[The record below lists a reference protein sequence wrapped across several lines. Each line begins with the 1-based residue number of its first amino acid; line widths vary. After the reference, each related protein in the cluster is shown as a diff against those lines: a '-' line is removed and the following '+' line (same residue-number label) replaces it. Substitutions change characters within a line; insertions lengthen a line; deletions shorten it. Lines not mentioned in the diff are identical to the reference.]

1 VTFRRPE
8 LAAVQLVGRA
18 PFFRSWAASIRH
30 IPLDG
35 RRNEV
40 VYTLT
45 FRCRPTLLA
54 PLLELGGAGATRAAV
69 QAEES
74 LLRRAYPFHGIP
86 AQGRVCPTRG

>member
-1 VTFRRPE
+1 MTFRRPE

-40 VYTLT
+40 VYALT

-54 PLLELGGAGATRAAV
+54 PLLE
-69 QAEES
+69 
-74 LLRRAYPFHGIP
+74 
-86 AQGRVCPTRG
+86 RVALDAFR